1 MSLPVSGNYYG
12 AGAGVDGYKAPNK
25 FIPDVWSGKMQVKFY
40 AATCLS
46 EITNNDWEGEISDT
60 GDTVIIRSIPNITIS
75 NYSKGLALSSQV
87 PNSTP
92 ITLNIDKG
100 KYFQVVLDDVD
111 KVQSDLRLMD
121 TFSDDAGEQMKIACE
136 VDVFSNAPA
145 GAAAANKGNTAG
157 AKSGNVV
164 LGITGTPA
172 FVAAAKMGTGT
183 GATTGNGKA
192 MTDHIID
199 IGLVLDEQN
208 VPESGR
214 WILLPPAAAAR
225 LKKGELKQ
233 VNLTGD
239 DTSPIR
245 NGKIGMI
252 DRFTVYVSN
261 NLVLAGGEYT
271 IMAGTRDAISWAA
284 QLTKVE
290 TLRSQSTFGDILR
303 GLNVYGYGVTKPEAL
318 VTSVIKPE

>member
-1 MSLPVSGNYYG
+1 
-12 AGAGVDGYKAPNK
+12 
-25 FIPDVWSGKMQVKFY
+25 MQVKFY

-60 GDTVIIRSIPNITIS
+60 GDTVIIRAIPNITIS

-136 VDVFSNAPA
+136 LDVFGNAPA
-145 GAAAANKGNTAG
+145 NAAAANKGNTAG
-157 AKSGNVV
+157 AKSGNIV
-164 LGITGTPA
+164 LGIAGTPCFCA
-172 FVAAAKMGTGT
+172 SQKAGTGT

-192 MTDHIID
+192 ILEHLVDM
-199 IGLVLDEQN
+199 GQVLDEQN

-214 WILLPPAAAAR
+214 WVLLPPAAAAR
-225 LKKGELKQ
+225 LKKGDLKA
-233 VNLTGD
+233 VNITGD

-245 NGKIGMI
+245 NGRIGI
-252 DRFTVYVSN
+252 CDRFTVYVSN
-261 NLVLAGGEYT
+261 NLTLSSGEYT
-271 IMAGTRDAISWAA
+271 CMAGTRDAISWAA

-318 VTSVIKPE
+318 VTSVMKYE